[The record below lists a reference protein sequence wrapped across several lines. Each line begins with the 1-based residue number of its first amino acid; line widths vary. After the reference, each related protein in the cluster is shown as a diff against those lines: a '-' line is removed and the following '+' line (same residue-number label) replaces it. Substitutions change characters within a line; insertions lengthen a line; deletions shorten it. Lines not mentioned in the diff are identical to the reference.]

1 MQRILVLLALSLSF
15 APSAFAQEREFY
27 MGGLLGSFEYDDGG
41 GEGSIAG
48 NVYSYRL
55 IGGYRFNQHFGL
67 EFGLGRTG
75 ELEGSLTDTV
85 SGIGDVTFELDATV
99 DLYQLVAVG
108 FLPLNRLDL
117 FGGVG
122 YYSASIGGPI
132 TAVGFGE
139 VGGTSWHER
148 GSMAVLGLQ
157 RDFRLDLR
165 NLSIRGQYEWF
176 DFSDGVDASSLS
188 VGMILRF

>member
-1 MQRILVLLALSLSF
+1 MRRIFVLVFLSLGLALP
-15 APSAFAQEREFY
+15 AYAQQREFY
-27 MGGLLGSFEYDDGG
+27 VGGTLGSFEYDDGG

-48 NVYSYRL
+48 DVLSYDL
-55 IGGYRFNQHFGL
+55 IGGYRFNKHFGL
-67 EFGLGRTG
+67 EFGLGRTRK
-75 ELEGSLTDTV
+75 LEGSLTDFV
-85 SGIGDVTFELDATV
+85 DDIGEVTFELDAEV
-99 DLYQLVAVG
+99 DIYQLAAVG
-108 FLPLNRLDL
+108 FLPLSQFDL

-139 VGGTSWHER
+139 IGGTSWHER

-165 NLSIRGQYEWF
+165 NMSIRGQYEWF
-176 DFSDGVDASSLS
+176 DFSDGVDASSFS
-188 VGMILRF
+188 IGMIVRF

>member
-1 MQRILVLLALSLSF
+1 MQRILVLIALSLGL
-15 APSAFAQEREFY
+15 ALPAFAQQRAFY
-27 MGGLLGSFEYDDGG
+27 VGGTLGSFEYDDGG

-48 NVYSYRL
+48 DVLSYDL
-55 IGGYRFNQHFGL
+55 IGGYRFNKHFGL

-75 ELEGSLTDTV
+75 ELEGSFTQFIEE
-85 SGIGDVTFELDATV
+85 IGDVTFELDATV
-99 DLYQLVAVG
+99 DIYQLAAVG
-108 FLPLNRLDL
+108 FLPLSQFDL

-139 VGGTSWHER
+139 IGGASWHER

-165 NLSIRGQYEWF
+165 NMSIRGQYEWF
-176 DFSDGVDASSLS
+176 DFSDGVDASRLS
-188 VGMILRF
+188 IGMIVRF